1 MGVIKKKRLPTG
13 ASAGDW
19 QVGWHAICPKEGA
32 VLQTLKNKMLITA
45 PHHFWARHQELSRT
59 LEGRGWPFHRRGGV
73 WGVPAGSQG
82 QLLPKVALGNSP
94 FPRPGSPA
102 VIRSGAASWSLAG

>member
-1 MGVIKKKRLPTG
+1 M
-13 ASAGDW
+13 
-19 QVGWHAICPKEGA
+19 
-32 VLQTLKNKMLITA
+32 LQTLKNKMLITA

-59 LEGRGWPFHRRGGV
+59 LEGRGWPFHRRRGV

-82 QLLPKVALGNSP
+82 QLLPKVPSGNSP